1 MKIRTKIFGHV
12 VLITAFGLSGS
23 AYGQPQSNTQAP
35 STSRTPMAPA
45 SPR

>member
-1 MKIRTKIFGHV
+1 MKIRTKIFGHA
-12 VLITAFGLSGS
+12 VLITAFGLSGN
-23 AYGQPQSNTQAP
+23 AYGHQQSNTQAL